1 MKVIS
6 GSKPSSH
13 NEWQNSIK
21 EFDKLKKE
29 FQKIKNLKRNNNKKC
44 WNDFRIVTKE
54 FNTNKNN
61 FYKNQKIELKKII
74 DIKKGL
80 ISEVENIINEN
91 KIAENTSRVK
101 AIQDEWKKV
110 GYLPRKIS
118 NSLWDEFRTITN
130 KFYEILKS
138 GAINL
143 SKDEQK
149 AFEKKSKFID
159 SIKFSKK
166 KYTLDDVKDF
176 IQNNLS
182 EWNKLDNI
190 NLNSNNIL
198 NNNLNRK
205 IISILR
211 SLDLKNDEKDE
222 LSFDIEVELMKGN
235 SKEINKKLQFLKR
248 KISDLEDESNQFQ
261 NNLEFFSNTSTD
273 NPLFKNVSSKIDSI
287 NSRIDFWKKRIT
299 KIEKIN

>member
-1 MKVIS
+1 M
-6 GSKPSSH
+6 
-13 NEWQNSIK
+13 
-21 EFDKLKKE
+21 
-29 FQKIKNLKRNNNKKC
+29 
-44 WNDFRIVTKE
+44 
-54 FNTNKNN
+54 
-61 FYKNQKIELKKII
+61 
-74 DIKKGL
+74 
-80 ISEVENIINEN
+80 
-91 KIAENTSRVK
+91 
-101 AIQDEWKKV
+101 
-110 GYLPRKIS
+110 
-118 NSLWDEFRTITN
+118 
-130 KFYEILKS
+130 
-138 GAINL
+138 
-143 SKDEQK
+143 
-149 AFEKKSKFID
+149 
-159 SIKFSKK
+159 
-166 KYTLDDVKDF
+166 KDF

-190 NLNSNNIL
+190 NLNSNNVL

-261 NNLEFFSNTSTD
+261 NNLEFFSNSSTD

-287 NSRIDFWKKRIT
+287 NNRIDFWKKRIT